1 MVTFT
6 HVLCPIDFSEPS
18 RRALTYARAFA
29 EWHHARLA
37 VMHVAPTFEPA
48 RVTPARNETTG
59 EVVYPVIREDV
70 LEALRREAGSART
83 SSHVEVEVV
92 AESGSAV
99 SRIVD
104 RAVAWPADLVVIG
117 THGFS
122 GVDRLLLGSVAE
134 RVMHR
139 APCPVLT
146 VPPAAQGVAPAPVAI
161 RRILCPVDFAPS
173 SQVAVGFAL
182 DLARQ
187 VGGAVTLLHVVEWP
201 DDEPLA
207 FAHFN
212 VPELLSQRGDDARD
226 HLQTLAPPREGG
238 QGIAHVVVS
247 GRPKAR
253 ILAQAEKERT
263 DLIVMGAQG
272 RDGISLELLGSTTER
287 VVRDATCPVLTVRG
301 APILPSST
309 GRGN

>member
-18 RRALTYARAFA
+18 KRALVYARAFA

-37 VMHVAPTFEPA
+37 VMHVAPTFEPPL
-48 RVTPARNETTG
+48 VLPARDEATG
-59 EVVYPVIREDV
+59 EVVYPVTREDV
-70 LEALRREAGSART
+70 LEALRREVAVGGTPAN
-83 SSHVEVEVV
+83 VEVEVL
-92 AESGSAV
+92 AEAGSAV
-99 SRIVD
+99 SLIVD
-104 RAVAWPADLVVIG
+104 RAVTWPADLVVLG

-122 GVDRLLLGSVAE
+122 GFDRLLLGSVAE

-146 VPPAAQGVAPAPVAI
+146 VPPAAHAASPAPIAI
-161 RRILCPVDFAPS
+161 GHILCPVDFAPS

-187 VGGAVTLLHVVEWP
+187 VGSTLTLLHVVEWS
-201 DDEPLA
+201 DDGEPQTY
-207 FAHFN
+207 AHFN
-212 VPELLSQRGDDARD
+212 VPEYLLQRLSDARER
-226 HLQTLAPPREGG
+226 LQTLAPSREGG
-238 QGIAHVVVS
+238 QKIAHVVVP
-247 GRPKAR
+247 GRPKSQ
-253 ILAQAEKERT
+253 ILAHAMDEGA

-272 RDGISLELLGSTTER
+272 REGIGLALLGSTTER

-301 APILPSST
+301 AAIGPS
-309 GRGN
+309 